1 MAIPVMSTSSTFL
14 RLPAGQ
20 DLSGRPAWPGIPK
33 LYRSLRKAVID
44 VASTANVDGEERP
57 IGERERGG
65 ERESDIRPRFTQKV
79 SKRHV
84 NRLADPTARV
94 HPSK

>member
-44 VASTANVDGEERP
+44 VASTANVDGEERA
-57 IGERERGG
+57 IGERERR
-65 ERESDIRPRFTQKV
+65 EREQYKTEIHSESVQA
-79 SKRHV
+79 SCE
-84 NRLADPTARV
+84 
-94 HPSK
+94 

>member
-44 VASTANVDGEERP
+44 VASTANVDGEERA

-65 ERESDIRPRFTQKV
+65 ERAI
-79 SKRHV
+79 
-84 NRLADPTARV
+84 
-94 HPSK
+94 

>member
-44 VASTANVDGEERP
+44 VASTANVDGEERA
-57 IGERERGG
+57 IGERERR
-65 ERESDIRPRFTQKV
+65 ERERERAI
-79 SKRHV
+79 
-84 NRLADPTARV
+84 
-94 HPSK
+94 

>member
-33 LYRSLRKAVID
+33 LYRSLRKAVVD
-44 VASTANVDGEERP
+44 VASTANVDGEERERA
-57 IGERERGG
+57 IGERERR
-65 ERESDIRPRFTQKV
+65 ER
-79 SKRHV
+79 
-84 NRLADPTARV
+84 
-94 HPSK
+94 

>member
-33 LYRSLRKAVID
+33 LYESLRKAVID
-44 VASTANVDGEERP
+44 VASTANVDGEERA
-57 IGERERGG
+57 IEERER
-65 ERESDIRPRFTQKV
+65 RESERYKTEIHSESVQA
-79 SKRHV
+79 SCE
-84 NRLADPTARV
+84 
-94 HPSK
+94 

>member
-44 VASTANVDGEERP
+44 VASTANVDGEERA
-57 IGERERGG
+57 IGESDRREGEGG
-65 ERESDIRPRFTQKV
+65 ERAI
-79 SKRHV
+79 
-84 NRLADPTARV
+84 
-94 HPSK
+94 